1 MKLSMTVE
9 ADTINVLALNG
20 GRIVVDIDGIEPAS
34 LIDVVCDNGYS
45 LRVVDGSDKQA
56 TEATLPPFTS
66 LPGICCCTAHITEE
80 DNAILDQAS
89 LQQHDGGNSD
99 WVLYTGYGFL
109 LRLNAR
115 RYPALELKRMGMSK
129 ACRRLVVTL
138 IRRYAT
144 GILHL
149 DAFGELLPG
158 FEVFD
163 W

>member
-1 MKLSMTVE
+1 MKLSITVE
-9 ADTINVLALNG
+9 ASAINVRALNMS
-20 GRIVVDIDGIEPAS
+20 RIVVDIDGIELAS

-56 TEATLPPFTS
+56 TEATLPPFNA
-66 LPGICCCTAHITEE
+66 LPGICCSTAHITEDDSALLFALSHQYE
-80 DNAILDQAS
+80 NYGESEWI
-89 LQQHDGGNSD
+89 H
-99 WVLYTGYGFL
+99 YTGSGYL
-109 LRLNAR
+109 LRLEAWSFPVLR
-115 RYPALELKRMGMSK
+115 LKRLGLSK
-129 ACRRLVVTL
+129 ACRWLVVTL

>member
-1 MKLSMTVE
+1 
-9 ADTINVLALNG
+9 
-20 GRIVVDIDGIEPAS
+20 VVDIDGIELAS

-99 WVLYTGYGFL
+99 WVLYTG
-109 LRLNAR
+109 
-115 RYPALELKRMGMSK
+115 
-129 ACRRLVVTL
+129 
-138 IRRYAT
+138 
-144 GILHL
+144 
-149 DAFGELLPG
+149 
-158 FEVFD
+158 
-163 W
+163 